1 MVISGRSG
9 TTAAFPIHRLTEKL
23 EPIVVNYYLQC
34 MLLQVFFLRQVC
46 FCSKVYQIS
55 GDFTR

>member
-1 MVISGRSG
+1 MVISGKSG

-34 MLLQVFFLRQVC
+34 MLLQVLFSPSSKFL
-46 FCSKVYQIS
+46 F
-55 GDFTR
+55 